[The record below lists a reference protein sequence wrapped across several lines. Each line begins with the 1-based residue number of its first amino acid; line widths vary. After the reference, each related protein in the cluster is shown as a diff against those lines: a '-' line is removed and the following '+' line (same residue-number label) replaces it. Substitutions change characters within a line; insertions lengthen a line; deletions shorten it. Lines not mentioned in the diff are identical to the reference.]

1 LRQAGFRIARQM
13 AFDTFCP
20 RRYPI
25 CRDETLI
32 VPGVSSKTALLC
44 LNRICASDGVDTQ
57 KIAADV
63 VDDVED
69 RVLPL
74 DRVIALARKSGLQ
87 LRSATLD
94 WRALLAGT
102 ATKTVLLVLRNAN
115 VVHVLGSGRDGVEE
129 VVVSDPLYQSGE
141 PFFLP
146 RVSLERAWGG
156 ETLILKRK
164 RRKVERT
171 LALCLSILS
180 ICGLA
185 AGLLLVSQAA
195 IDGTLAGSNSLHHE
209 TSAAV
214 SSDSS
219 ANAAESNDTQSTAAR
234 TNVTVRLM
242 NVSEVAQPSVLV
254 SLTASPENGKGIS
267 AGEVQ
272 KTEQP
277 AIGVQQGSDASTVA
291 TPANAQELPQTFE
304 KSDAISA
311 QSPVGEAPQ
320 TFTPAATTP
329 TLQTNAVSAKTAR
342 LSLSPD
348 EVTAL
353 LTRGDS
359 LFAKGDI
366 ASARLF
372 YERAAE
378 AGDGQAALRLGES
391 YDPAFLARTHLS
403 GVRGDAL
410 AAARWYRRAHE
421 LGTTEAETL
430 LRTIVP
436 EKDQR
441 LP

>member
-1 LRQAGFRIARQM
+1 M

-20 RRYPI
+20 ERRSFFHVDTPI

-44 LNRICASDGVDTQ
+44 LDRIRASDGVGTQ
-57 KIAADV
+57 KMAADARDTV
-63 VDDVED
+63 D

-74 DRVIALARKSGLQ
+74 DRVIALARRSGLQ

-115 VVHVLGSGRDGVEE
+115 VVLVLGSGRDGVEE

-146 RVSLERAWGG
+146 RLRLEHAWGG
-156 ETLILKRK
+156 EALILKRK
-164 RRKVERT
+164 RSKVERT

-180 ICGLA
+180 ICGLV

-214 SSDSS
+214 SSGPS
-219 ANAAESNDTQSTAAR
+219 ANAAESNDTQSTDAKTDA
-234 TNVTVRLM
+234 NVRLM
-242 NVSEVAQPSVLV
+242 KVSEVAQPSVFA
-254 SLTASPENGKGIS
+254 SLTASPENGKGTS
-267 AGEVQ
+267 AGEAE

-277 AIGVQQGSDASTVA
+277 AIGIQHGSEAPTVA
-291 TPANAQELPQTFE
+291 APTSAQELAQTFE
-304 KSDAISA
+304 KSGARSA
-311 QSPVGEAPQ
+311 QSRVGEAPQ
-320 TFTPAATTP
+320 TFMPAATTS
-329 TLQTNAVSAKTAR
+329 TLQTNAVSARTAR

-353 LTRGDS
+353 ITRGDS
-359 LFAKGDI
+359 LLAKGDI

-391 YDPAFLARTHLS
+391 YDPAFLARAHLS

-421 LGTTEAETL
+421 LGTTEAEIL
-430 LRTIVP
+430 LRTIAP